1 MSGRQRPDLP
11 TTASAE
17 PDGAPVKSDRTEM
30 DTERRVAVLEA
41 IEDVRALLGR
51 YTWALDHADFDG
63 LLACFEEDGTFA
75 FQDQEWQGHEA
86 IRGYFVGDRKSHTEM
101 LHYPVNV
108 VVEVTN
114 LDPGNGGA
122 GLAVASATLWDLFN
136 RRTATGT
143 EGACLA
149 GYYRMTAG
157 RRAGAWRIRR
167 LEVSA
172 RWVVPA
178 GEWRMSPEF
187 QPRPE
192 ARP

>member
-1 MSGRQRPDLP
+1 MDLE
-11 TTASAE
+11 A
-17 PDGAPVKSDRTEM
+17 
-30 DTERRVAVLEA
+30 RVAVLEA

-75 FQDQEWQGHEA
+75 FQDQEWQGREA
-86 IRGYFVGDRKSHTEM
+86 IRGYFVEDRTSHTEM

-114 LDPGNGGA
+114 LDPRSDGA

-136 RRTATGT
+136 RRTRSGT

-149 GYYRMTAG
+149 GYYRMTA
-157 RRAGAWRIRR
+157 RRWSCVWRIRR
-167 LEVSA
+167 LEVFA

-178 GEWRMSPEF
+178 AEWRMSPEF